1 MHIHSIDQPDQGNL
15 ISLPNY
21 WDLISLAISTPGL
34 PVQSLAW
41 RGYLSPLNGGGLATG
56 SQQNLAYNIF
66 DMGTN
71 GLMWGLY
78 EKIKK
83 RRGNGGNYVL
93 KSE

>member
-1 MHIHSIDQPDQGNL
+1 MG
-15 ISLPNY
+15 
-21 WDLISLAISTPGL
+21 
-34 PVQSLAW
+34 
-41 RGYLSPLNGGGLATG
+41 GGGLATG